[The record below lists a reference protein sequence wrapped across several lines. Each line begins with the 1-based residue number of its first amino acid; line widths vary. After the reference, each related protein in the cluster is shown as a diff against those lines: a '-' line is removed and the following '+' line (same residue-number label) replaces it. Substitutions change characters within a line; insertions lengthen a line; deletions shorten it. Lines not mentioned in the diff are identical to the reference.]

1 MTGALI
7 LGGTQGLGLAI
18 AQRLAAEGRAVVVT
32 GRDPAKGE
40 AAARGIGATFRA
52 ADLDDTAAVVAA
64 VAAAERETGGLSALV
79 VAGALTDRGSILDTT
94 PTLWDRMMQANA
106 KAPFF
111 ALQAFARGCIA
122 AGRPGSAVMILSM
135 AVHCGQS
142 FLAPYA
148 ASKAALANIAKNAAN
163 ALRRHRIRV
172 NGINCGWMDT
182 PGEDATQ
189 RRHHG
194 AQDGWLAA
202 AEARQP
208 FGQLVRPAEVA
219 GLAAYLLSPASG
231 VVTGS
236 LIDFDQNVTGA
247 YPE

>member
-1 MTGALI
+1 MTAALI

-18 AQRLAAEGRAVVVT
+18 ARALRAGGAKVAIT
-32 GRDPAKGE
+32 GRDAARGE
-40 AAARGIGATFRA
+40 AAARAIGARFLACDLNDIPGTISAVQA
-52 ADLDDTAAVVAA
+52 ADRDL
-64 VAAAERETGGLSALV
+64 GGLEALC

-94 PTLWDRMMQANA
+94 PDLWDRVMEANA

-111 ALQAFARGCIA
+111 ALQAFANACIA

-135 AVHCGQS
+135 VVHCGQS
-142 FLAPYA
+142 FLAPYS
-148 ASKAALANIAKNAAN
+148 ASKAALANVTKNAAQ
-163 ALRRHRIRV
+163 ALRSHRIRV

-189 RRHHG
+189 RRFHG
-194 AQDGWLAA
+194 AGDGWLEK

-208 FGQLVRPAEVA
+208 FGQLVKPAEVA

-236 LIDFDQNVTGA
+236 LIDFDQNVSGA